1 MSTCVLFENEFEESE
16 HVECWGGVTKM
27 GGNSLEDGKHDLL
40 DVDVDAGRQ
49 GEGDV
54 FKGFE
59 GCFEQ
64 RESI

>member
-1 MSTCVLFENEFEESE
+1 
-16 HVECWGGVTKM
+16 M
-27 GGNSLEDGKHDLL
+27 GGNSLENGKHDLL